1 VSTSDFDN
9 RVAAV
14 RAFTRFYTH
23 KTGVLN
29 ERLLGSSLG
38 LTEARI
44 LYELANRDNAS
55 AKDLSIDLD
64 LDAGYVSRVLKK
76 FKKRDLICR
85 ETSPHDRRRQ
95 TIALTTTGH
104 RQFNT
109 LNLISAQLFGDL
121 LKKLINQEQSQL
133 ITAMN
138 TITAL
143 LDENQISPAPFIL
156 RPHRPGDMGWIV
168 QAHGCFYTEEYGWD
182 ETFEALVAEIVST
195 FLSNFDTS
203 SDCCWIAEKDGSK
216 VGCSMVVRADKTT
229 AKLRLVLVDP
239 TAWGYGIGIHL
250 VKECI
255 RFSKRAGYNKMT
267 LWTQAN
273 LHAAITIYKKLGFK
287 LIKEEAHHSFGHD
300 LLGQNWTLEL
310 K

>member
-1 VSTSDFDN
+1 MTAPDFDT

-23 KTGVLN
+23 KSGVLK
-29 ERLLGSSLG
+29 ERLLGSSFG

-44 LYELANRDNAS
+44 LYELANRDDSS
-55 AKDLSIDLD
+55 AKDLSSDLD

-76 FKKRDLICR
+76 FEKRNLIFR
-85 ETSPHDRRRQ
+85 KPSPHDRRQ
-95 TIALTTTGH
+95 QNIVLTANGH
-104 RQFNT
+104 RQFSI
-109 LNLISAQLFGDL
+109 LNLKSAQSFAEL
-121 LKKLINQEQSQL
+121 LKKLKIQEQFQL

-138 TITAL
+138 TITTL
-143 LDENQISPAPFIL
+143 LDDTLKAPSPFVM

-168 QAHGCFYTEEYGWD
+168 LSHGRFYAEEYGWD
-182 ETFEALVAEIVST
+182 ETFEALVAEIVSS
-195 FLSNFDTS
+195 FLANFDSS
-203 SDCCWIAEKDGSK
+203 SDCCWIAEKDGCN
-216 VGCSMVVRADKTT
+216 VGSALVVRGDETT

-239 TAWGYGIGIHL
+239 ATQGCGIGIHL

-255 RFSKRAGYNKMT
+255 RFSKRAGYNQMT

-273 LHAAITIYKKLGFK
+273 LHAAVAMYKKLGFK
-287 LIKEEAHHSFGHD
+287 LVKEEAHHSFGHD